1 MARKSS
7 VLFIKKWGNRII
19 IVAIILEMF
28 FWPSLENLAGCGMTW
43 ICWSLFRKIGLNE
56 TIIKE
61 HIFVWLADAWALR
74 VEAAFGPALWTE
86 AAFPHWLD
94 AWAKRKGLF

>member
-1 MARKSS
+1 MKR
-7 VLFIKKWGNRII
+7 R
-19 IVAIILEMF
+19 
-28 FWPSLENLAGCGMTW
+28 GCITMERG
-43 ICWSLFRKIGLNE
+43 
-56 TIIKE
+56 
-61 HIFVWLADAWALR
+61 ADAWALR

>member
-1 MARKSS
+1 MP
-7 VLFIKKWGNRII
+7 V
-19 IVAIILEMF
+19 
-28 FWPSLENLAGCGMTW
+28 
-43 ICWSLFRKIGLNE
+43 ICTSKDAVKLRELR
-56 TIIKE
+56 
-61 HIFVWLADAWALR
+61 LADAWALR

>member
-61 HIFVWLADAWALR
+61 QD
-74 VEAAFGPALWTE
+74 
-86 AAFPHWLD
+86 
-94 AWAKRKGLF
+94 RKSTRLNSSHGFFLL